1 VTVRVTVVALG
12 FAAGMTLMKAQTP
25 PASPQ
30 QTFRAGTDVVMVDVS
45 VKSGDRVVTGL
56 GPDDFV
62 LTDNGIRQR
71 IESVEAT
78 AVPID
83 LTLVVDLS
91 GNLSRPWMSRI
102 DPAKV
107 AESVEKEMQEVTRS
121 LRPADRVRLLAIDSY
136 VQQIWPLEMG
146 TAQRSIQR
154 LEFDGLGSVYDTLA
168 AALMHPVEPARRHV
182 VIARTKGVDTISAVS
197 VAALRAIADR
207 SDALFH
213 LVVMETALQNDVAMT
228 AFQANTNFL
237 GLVEPTNRSWVPHR
251 SRLVSPVIPHQVLSD
266 GVVLR
271 AGLETTG
278 GRWHQATGFSVPSL
292 TGTFRET
299 FENFRQGYM
308 LRYTPKGVMRTG
320 WHTIAVTVPKSKGYT
335 VRARRGYGI
344 EDPPP
349 APAVRPVPATPKTLA
364 ELTAAYEAAAFQSVA
379 NALRQTADPQRL
391 IRDFEEDGNPW
402 PAKPRREA
410 GFAIELAEAGVFSP
424 RAETRDQAV
433 RLLERFTRLIRQ
445 PLGPDAFE
453 RQWYYAVLTLLQGT
467 IRPPVI
473 EAFADRALSRF
484 PNEPRFLLARA
495 IAVDQ
500 RSTTAGA
507 SRTTGTA
514 SSQPALESIRRLYE
528 ALTSMPDA
536 AAESRIRLAWTLQR
550 MGRHREALAQLDAAD
565 VESRDGSLRYLRHLF
580 RGHVLGALGRPDD
593 AAVAYR
599 AAGAIAPEAQSAQVA
614 LMNGLIARGDRAGA
628 QALAERIQ
636 SERPTEFDP
645 WWMYWQGQYRLY
657 GQVMVAVRE
666 AGR

>member
-1 VTVRVTVVALG
+1 MTARVIVVAFG
-12 FAAGMTLMKAQTP
+12 VAACMTLKAQTP

-45 VKSGDRVVTGL
+45 VKSGDRLVTGL

-62 LTDNGIRQR
+62 LTDNGVRQR

-91 GNLSRPWMSRI
+91 GNPSRPWISRV

-107 AESVEKEMQEVTRS
+107 AASVEKEAEEVS
-121 LRPADRVRLLAIDSY
+121 KILRPADRVRLLAIDRY

-146 TAQRSIQR
+146 TALRSIQR
-154 LEFDGLGSVYDTLA
+154 VEFDGLGSVYDTLA

-182 VIARTKGVDTISAVS
+182 VIARTKGVDTMSAISVL
-197 VAALRAIADR
+197 ALRAIADR

-213 LVVMETALQNDVAMT
+213 LVVMETALENDEAIS
-228 AFQANTNFL
+228 AFQANANFL

-251 SRLVSPVIPHQVLSD
+251 SRLVSSEIPHQVLSD
-266 GVVLR
+266 GIALK

-308 LRYTPKGVMRTG
+308 LRYTPEGVTRAG

-344 EDPPP
+344 EDSPP
-349 APAVRPVPATPKTLA
+349 APAATTVPATPKTLE
-364 ELTAAYEAAAFQSVA
+364 ELTAAYEAGAFQSVA
-379 NALRQTADPQRL
+379 SALRQIADPQRL

-402 PAKPRREA
+402 PATPRREA
-410 GFAIELAEAGVFSP
+410 AFAIELAEAGVFSQ
-424 RAETRDQAV
+424 RAETRDRAV
-433 RLLERFTRLIRQ
+433 HLLERFTRLIRP

-473 EAFADRALSRF
+473 EGFADRALSRF

-495 IAVDQ
+495 IAADQ
-500 RSTTAGA
+500 RSTIAGA
-507 SRTTGTA
+507 SRTAGTA
-514 SSQPALESIRRLYE
+514 SNQPPLESIRRQYE
-528 ALTSMPDA
+528 ALTSMPDV
-536 AAESRIRLAWTLQR
+536 AAEARIRLAWTLYR
-550 MGRHREALAQLDAAD
+550 MGLYREALAQLDDVDAA
-565 VESRDGSLRYLRHLF
+565 STDGPLRYLRHLF
-580 RGHVLGALGRPDD
+580 SGHVLGALGRPDD
-593 AAVAYR
+593 AVVAYHAGR
-599 AAGAIAPEAQSAQVA
+599 AIVPDAQSAQVA
-614 LMNGLIARGDRAGA
+614 LMNVLLARGDRAAA

-636 SERPTEFDP
+636 SERPSEFEP

-657 GQVMVAVRE
+657 GQVMVGVRE